1 MKKFLTVLLVIA
13 VMFTFS
19 FSSAFAA
26 APAAADQVAFD
37 TGVSVDLQK
46 AANDLIAAEKA
57 VKDGVLAEIFGNAA
71 SATLNGAKVKR
82 ASVEAIY
89 DKEVYNVKVA
99 AINTEL
105 SQKLQAAQAA
115 MQVTSLTAGE
125 LATVQGEF
133 GAAVTASS
141 KVVFAGY
148 FVEDSAAKYDYD
160 AVLDTVY
167 VYPAYSTT
175 FTTAVNGTSAYKAV
189 FDDGATPAVD
199 EPTGTKIL
207 NVAKEVF
214 KDTKDAA
221 AAAIQGVDL
230 TAYSKDYNGEAQSN
244 YDKAAALVDEYMGK
258 LAQAEANAKAGNT
271 WATYIG
277 WKNYIDALYTA
288 PVNQQPA
295 TGEFITKL
303 NAIPKVADAA
313 TEEAKLN
320 FAKNMVLAKVKDDIS
335 AAYDG
340 QIATLDNSI
349 LSEELKGAKADAAK
363 IAKYKEQKEAL
374 VEKKDAVTEV
384 ATYLVNSKTKVAELI
399 KDYTAADGTFNA
411 ATAVVRKWGVDANGK
426 LSWGKSIQADGSL
439 LRGEYNATQMV
450 EMAKKVAELKEDAEL
465 LKATIAI
472 DGTTAVGIDE
482 ALEDAID
489 TVYTTGNVSVTL
501 PGNTQLAA
509 LVARINAL
517 TGTGSVKVNDRS
529 YKAVGSW
536 ATTGF
541 EADQNDEVRAA
552 IKEANDTICAA
563 KTIEEADAA
572 FLAALEKFNAIPTT
586 ADKTKVQN
594 TKEFKDLL
602 SLYSTDIRNYA
613 TYKAAVLDSDDY
625 EWDASTMANNLIA
638 DFNDAYTVEELKA
651 AYEAAKAEI
660 DNIKTKAALDAVKK
674 DLDARVNAL
683 VGKTVTLADKEAITA
698 LNKEIADHNDY
709 CDMLKVNHSKKVTV
723 YAAATNAAEYIKKLE
738 DKAITDAY
746 NAIMKDGKVTVDEK
760 AAVEALRAAYDAYV
774 KDYTAED
781 AAALTLPSI
790 GNNMGVVEGLL
801 SDALVDEV
809 EVSIAKLAV
818 NPVDVAAVKAA
829 RAAYEAL
836 STFEKNA
843 VGRKYYDKLVDC
855 EKLVAKSVESLKI
868 KASSSAKKGS
878 ITVKWTVNGNA
889 AAADG
894 YQLYKSTKAQKGYKK
909 CITTTKT
916 SFKNTKN
923 LKKGTRYY
931 YKVRAYAVVDGVK
944 VYSDWSNKANR
955 IAK

>member
-1 MKKFLTVLLVIA
+1 
-13 VMFTFS
+13 MFTFS

-71 SATLNGAKVKR
+71 SATINGAKVKR

-125 LATVQGEF
+125 LATVQSEF
-133 GAAVTASS
+133 GAVTANS

-148 FVEDSAAKYDYD
+148 FVEGAAAQYDYD

-175 FTTAVNGTSAYKAV
+175 FTTTVNGTSAYTNV
-189 FDDGATPAVD
+189 FNDGATPAVD

-207 NVAKEVF
+207 DVAKEVF

-258 LAQAEANAKAGNT
+258 LTQAEANAKAGNT

-295 TGEFITKL
+295 TGEFVTKL
-303 NAIPKVADAA
+303 NAIPKIADAA

-335 AAYDG
+335 TAYDG

-349 LSEELKGAKADAAK
+349 LSEELKGSKADAAK

-384 ATYLVNSKTKVAELI
+384 ATYLVDSKTNIAELI
-399 KDYTAADGTFNA
+399 KNYTAADGSFNA
-411 ATAVVRKWGVDANGK
+411 ATATVRSWGVDANGK
-426 LSWGKSIQADGSL
+426 LTWGKSLRADGTL
-439 LRGEYNATQMV
+439 LKGEYNATQMV
-450 EMAKKVAELKEDAEL
+450 EMAKKVADLKEEAEL

-489 TVYTTGNVSVTL
+489 TVYATGNVSVTL

-563 KTIEEADAA
+563 KSIEEADAA

-586 ADKTKVQN
+586 ADKTKAQN

-602 SLYSTDIRNYA
+602 ALYTTDITNYA
-613 TYKAAVLDSDDY
+613 NYKNAVLDSDDY
-625 EWDASTMANNLIA
+625 EWDPAKMAANLIA
-638 DFNDAYTVEELKA
+638 DFSDAYTVDELKA

-698 LNKEIADHNDY
+698 LNKEIADHNEY
-709 CDMLKVNHSKKVTV
+709 CDMLKVGHSKKVTV

-746 NAIMKDGKVTVDEK
+746 DEIMKDGKVTVAEK

-774 KDYTAED
+774 KDYTEED

-790 GNNMGVVEGLL
+790 GNNMNTVEGLL
-801 SDALVDEV
+801 SAALVNEV
-809 EVSIAKLAV
+809 ETAIAKLTV
-818 NPVDVAAVKAA
+818 NPVDAAAVKAA
-829 RAAYEAL
+829 RDAYEAL

-855 EKLVAKSVESLKI
+855 EKVLAEDAKAYVQDLGI
-868 KASSSAKKGS
+868 KARS
-878 ITVKWTVNGNA
+878 
-889 AAADG
+889 
-894 YQLYKSTKAQKGYKK
+894 
-909 CITTTKT
+909 TKT
-916 SFKNTKN
+916 SKGVKVTINADVQPLLDAGFTVEYKFYRSTKSNKNFGKAMITKTTGTYTNTKGV
-923 LKKGTRYY
+923 KGTKYY
-931 YKVRAYAVVDGVK
+931 YKAKLVVKNAEGEVVATTPLTQCLYAT
-944 VYSDWSNKANR
+944 R
-955 IAK
+955 TF

>member
-1 MKKFLTVLLVIA
+1 
-13 VMFTFS
+13 MFTFS

-57 VKDGVLAEIFGNAA
+57 VKDGVLTDIFGSAA

-125 LATVQGEF
+125 LATVQSEF
-133 GAAVTASS
+133 GATASS

-148 FVEDSAAKYDYD
+148 FVEGPAAQYDYD

-175 FTTAVNGTSAYKAV
+175 FTTAVNSASAYTAV

-207 NVAKEVF
+207 DVAKEVF
-214 KDTKDAA
+214 KDTKDVAS
-221 AAAIQGVDL
+221 AAIQGVDL

-258 LAQAEANAKAGNT
+258 LAQAETNAKAGNT

-295 TGEFITKL
+295 TGEFVTKL
-303 NAIPKVADAA
+303 NAIPKIADAT
-313 TEEAKLN
+313 TEEAKLS
-320 FAKNMVLAKVKDDIS
+320 FAKNKVLAKLKDDIS
-335 AAYDG
+335 TLYDG
-340 QIATLDNSI
+340 KIATLDNSI
-349 LSEELKGAKADAAK
+349 LSEELKGSKADAAK
-363 IAKYKEQKEAL
+363 IAKYKEQKETL
-374 VEKKDAVTEV
+374 VEKKDAVTDV
-384 ATYLVNSKTKVAELI
+384 ATYLVNSRTAVADLI
-399 KDYTAADGTFNA
+399 KNYTAADGSFDAANAQVRDNKWKVFNDG
-411 ATAVVRKWGVDANGK
+411 TPTGYGK
-426 LSWGKSIQADGSL
+426 LSLVTGSSQK
-439 LRGEYNATQMV
+439 EYSATLMVNMV
-450 EMAKKVAELKEDAEL
+450 EKIADLKADAEL
-465 LKATIAI
+465 LKASIAI

-489 TVYTTGNVSVTL
+489 TVYTTGDLTVTL

-563 KTIEEADAA
+563 KSIEEADAA

-602 SLYSTDIRNYA
+602 ALYTTDITNYA
-613 TYKAAVLDSDDY
+613 NYKNAVLDSDDY
-625 EWDASTMANNLIA
+625 EWDPATMAANLIA
-638 DFNDAYTVEELKA
+638 DFSDAYTVDELKA

-698 LNKEIADHNDY
+698 LNKEITDHNEY
-709 CDMLKVNHSKKVTV
+709 CDMLKTGHSKKVTV

-746 NAIMKDGKVTVDEK
+746 DEIMKDGKVTVAEK

-774 KDYTAED
+774 KDYTEED

-790 GNNMGVVEGLL
+790 GNNMNTVEGLL
-801 SDALVDEV
+801 SAALVNEV
-809 EVSIAKLAV
+809 ETAIAKLTV
-818 NPVDVAAVKAA
+818 NPVDAAAVKAA
-829 RAAYEAL
+829 RNAYEAL

-855 EKLVAKSVESLKI
+855 EKVLAEDAKAYVQDLSI
-868 KASSSAKKGS
+868 KARS
-878 ITVKWTVNGNA
+878 
-889 AAADG
+889 
-894 YQLYKSTKAQKGYKK
+894 
-909 CITTTKT
+909 TKT
-916 SFKNTKN
+916 SKGVKVTINADVQPLLDAGFTVEYKFYRSTKSNKNFGTAKVTKTTN
-923 LKKGTRYY
+923 TYLNTSGVKGTKYY
-931 YKVRAYAVVDGVK
+931 YKAKLVVKNAAGEVVATTPLTQCLYAT
-944 VYSDWSNKANR
+944 R
-955 IAK
+955 TF